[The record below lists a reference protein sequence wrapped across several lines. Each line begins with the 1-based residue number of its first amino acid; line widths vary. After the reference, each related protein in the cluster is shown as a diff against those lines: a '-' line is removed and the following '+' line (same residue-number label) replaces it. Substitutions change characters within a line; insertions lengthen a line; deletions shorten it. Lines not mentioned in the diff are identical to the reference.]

1 VNIEPSL
8 ILAIGLPAAGA
19 LVWLIRLEGRI
30 NLNEQRTND
39 LHADLSEIKAD
50 VKTLIRMNGK
60 RFSDTD

>member
-1 VNIEPSL
+1 MTVEPSF
-8 ILAIGLPAAGA
+8 ILGVGLPLAGG

-39 LHADLSEIKAD
+39 LHSDLSEIKAD

-60 RFSDTD
+60 RFHDTD